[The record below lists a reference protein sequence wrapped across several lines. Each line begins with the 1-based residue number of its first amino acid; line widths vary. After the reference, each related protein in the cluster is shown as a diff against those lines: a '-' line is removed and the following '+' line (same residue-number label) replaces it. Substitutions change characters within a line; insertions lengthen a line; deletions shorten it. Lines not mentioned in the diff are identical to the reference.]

1 MMIILSRDKYS
12 INFKGL
18 EMKINELLNESFS
31 DDWDDEEEVPA
42 DPDQDKVPHL
52 IMQFKKALDLR
63 GKYPISFRD
72 GDSVTI
78 PTHIITQFMS
88 KFSRLKPMYRE
99 RLQDIAIRSK
109 DDFAKVLQSL

>member
-1 MMIILSRDKYS
+1 
-12 INFKGL
+12 
-18 EMKINELLNESFS
+18 MKINELLNESFS

-52 IMQFKKALDLR
+52 IMQMKKAIDLK
-63 GKYPISFRD
+63 GAYPITFRD
-72 GDSVTI
+72 GQKVTM
-78 PTHIITQFMS
+78 PPHIIGQFMN
-88 KFSRLKPMYRE
+88 KFSRLKPMDRE